1 MEDLVFEYMEGL
13 LRLQKTRLKCINL
26 GYTADKSRTIR
37 CEIDLIEKSLDMLK
51 NLKKK

>member
-1 MEDLVFEYMEGL
+1 MEDLIFEYMEGL
-13 LRLQKTRLKCINL
+13 LELQKTKLKCINL
-26 GYTADKSRTIR
+26 GYTANKSREIK